1 MKIPQHIRDLF
12 EEAYKPCSGFTSS
25 CRSMKYLPNQG
36 HVPRGFWGAT
46 GSPEQV
52 KLILVVAE
60 PGDPHPN
67 EVHSGLDSAY
77 NYARTSFIAGTDQF
91 HKNVQYILDGCF
103 PGQTFE
109 QRETQVWFT
118 ESVLCSASTE
128 GGRVPVSVE
137 RACGEKFLKK
147 QIEIFNNATVVAL
160 GAKARDRLKKN
171 GFDDFIAATSVAPP
185 GCNSKDAK
193 PSWDKVIEEVI
204 SGQQNTPKPLKQ

>member
-77 NYARTSFIAGTDQF
+77 NYD
-91 HKNVQYILDGCF
+91 
-103 PGQTFE
+103 
-109 QRETQVWFT
+109 
-118 ESVLCSASTE
+118 
-128 GGRVPVSVE
+128 
-137 RACGEKFLKK
+137 
-147 QIEIFNNATVVAL
+147 
-160 GAKARDRLKKN
+160 
-171 GFDDFIAATSVAPP
+171 
-185 GCNSKDAK
+185 
-193 PSWDKVIEEVI
+193 
-204 SGQQNTPKPLKQ
+204 